1 MHLIARIKTIL
12 LVTLSFIVISC
23 TSYSK
28 DIEPIH
34 VPLDQ
39 YRSLNCEELGHE
51 FGQLFQRRN
60 SLADE
65 LDEEA
70 ANDQSITAVSAVLF
84 WPAAFALGGN
94 KEQEQEYA
102 QIKGEFDAVI
112 RVGIEKQ
119 CNMRPW

>member
-1 MHLIARIKTIL
+1 MHNIARIKTIL
-12 LVTLSFIVISC
+12 LATSSVIVISC
-23 TSYSK
+23 TTYSE
-28 DIEPIH
+28 DIESIH
-34 VPLDQ
+34 VPPDQ
-39 YRSLNCEELGHE
+39 YRSLSCEELGHE

-60 SLADE
+60 TLAAE
-65 LDEEA
+65 LDKEA

-94 KEQEQEYA
+94 KEQEYA

-112 RVGIEKQ
+112 RAGIEKR